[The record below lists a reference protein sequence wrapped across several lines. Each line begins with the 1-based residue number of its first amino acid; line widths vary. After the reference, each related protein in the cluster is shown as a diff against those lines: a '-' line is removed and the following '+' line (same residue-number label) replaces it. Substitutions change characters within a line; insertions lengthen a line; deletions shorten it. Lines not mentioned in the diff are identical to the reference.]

1 MSIMDLL
8 ASAGSQP
15 GVGQGAPGPPPAEAA
30 PAPDAG
36 DHDSL
41 VRDILD
47 AVRLAANNAESEQET
62 LAWEKVSTMIQQI
75 LAQTE
80 KQDQDMMG
88 GKLPPGALQRALGG

>member
-8 ASAGSQP
+8 ASAGQQ
-15 GVGQGAPGPPPAEAA
+15 GVGGGAPGALPADMA
-30 PAPDAG
+30 PAPDTG

-47 AVRLAANNAESEQET
+47 AVRMAANNAESEQET

-75 LAQTE
+75 LAQVE
-80 KQDQDMMG
+80 KQDQDMLG